1 MNITIIGAGS
11 WGTTLSVM
19 LAEKGYNVR
28 IWTRSSS
35 TLNEII
41 RYRKNT
47 KYTGD
52 LIIPS
57 GVIPFINPE
66 DDFGNPDIVIFAVPS
81 HTLRGIIK
89 NFYSIL
95 SDKEENIKAI
105 VNVAKGLEIETN
117 LRLSQVLEQCLPQK
131 LKAKIAVLS
140 GPNIAVEVS
149 KKLPS
154 VTVISS
160 LNLKLLEYLQ
170 PILSTEYF
178 RVYTN
183 EDMIGVEIG
192 GAVKNIIAIAAGISD
207 GIGYGANTKAS
218 LITRGLYELS
228 KFGTKLGANPLTLTG
243 AAGMG
248 DLVAT
253 CISKNSRNRLVGERI
268 GKGEKIK
275 DIVESMYMVAEGI
288 KTTRVVYEMAKRMNI
303 EVPITE
309 CVYEIIYEDLSPTE
323 SVKKLMTRK
332 FKSEI

>member
-52 LIIPS
+52 LIIPHS
-57 GVIPFINPE
+57 VIPFINSE

-81 HTLRGIIK
+81 HTLRGIVK
-89 NFYSIL
+89 NFYNIL
-95 SDKEENIKAI
+95 SNRKENIKAI

-117 LRLSQVLEQCLPQK
+117 LRLSQVLEQCLPRK

-160 LNLKLLEYLQ
+160 LNLKLLKYLQ

-183 EDMIGVEIG
+183 EDIIGVEIG

-218 LITRGLYELS
+218 LITRGLHELS

-275 DIVESMYMVAEGI
+275 DIVEGMYMIAEGI

-309 CVYEIIYEDLSPTE
+309 CVYEIIYEDLSPTK

-332 FKSEI
+332 FKSEV